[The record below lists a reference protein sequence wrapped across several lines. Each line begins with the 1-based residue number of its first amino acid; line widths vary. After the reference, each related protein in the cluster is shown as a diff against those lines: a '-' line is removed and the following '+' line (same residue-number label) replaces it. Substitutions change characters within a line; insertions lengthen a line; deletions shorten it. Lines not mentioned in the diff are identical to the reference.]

1 MLGLLIGEVMPA
13 IIRTEEEIDEVLN
26 FVAEGEDCGTHYPAA
41 SYEQG
46 IRAMYEW
53 LIGDT
58 DCPPSAER

>member
-1 MLGLLIGEVMPA
+1 MPV
-13 IIRTEEEIDEVLN
+13 IIRTEEEIDEVMN
-26 FVAEGEDCGTHYPAA
+26 FAAQGEDEGTQYPSA
-41 SYEQG
+41 SYEEG